1 MKQLDTFA
9 MYRNIEMATD
19 NKTDLEYFYNKACKY
34 LAGPD
39 YSPELAK
46 KLIETTYETIMV
58 RIAIETIPSEEEKA
72 VFYIEN
78 GINYEVAKI
87 LEEAFLPI
95 LKKYKEDETVCKIQ
109 VLLQY

>member
-1 MKQLDTFA
+1 MKKLDTFA

-34 LAGPD
+34 VESPD
-39 YSPELAK
+39 YTPELER

-58 RIAIETIPSEEEKA
+58 RIALETIPDKTERA

-78 GINYEVAKI
+78 GIVYETAKTI
-87 LEEAFLPI
+87 EEAILP
-95 LKKYKEDETVCKIQ
+95 LLEKYKREGK
-109 VLLQY
+109 